1 MSSNICFYSNQC
13 KVCKAFFSE
22 LANTPFKNDFKFV
35 CVDTTP
41 RNRLPGYLKKVPTI
55 VVQGEGDPLVG
66 NEAIN
71 WLWIKKM
78 QDPRMNN
85 NQQQIGGQ
93 GQGQGQG
100 QGHNG
105 GGQSESSEM
114 GLGFWNPLEM
124 GSAGDSYSFLDQ
136 DTSVEGNG
144 GYTMAQN
151 FEFIGSGTD
160 GGQGRPRETMA
171 IPAPKKSAKEHQFDA
186 EMERY
191 MTARNQGVPQQV
203 KRM

>member
-1 MSSNICFYSNQC
+1 MSNICFYSNQC
-13 KVCKAFFSE
+13 KVCKAFFAD
-22 LANTPFKNDFKFV
+22 LAETPFKNDFKYV

-55 VVQGEGDPLVG
+55 IVQGESEPLAG

-78 QDPRMNN
+78 QDSRISSSK
-85 NQQQIGGQ
+85 QQSQENAGGA
-93 GQGQGQG
+93 
-100 QGHNG
+100 G
-105 GGQSESSEM
+105 GDM

-124 GSAGDSYSFLDQ
+124 GSSGDSYSFLDQ

-151 FEFIGSGTD
+151 FEFIGGGG
-160 GGQGRPRETMA
+160 GGQMMSGGNQRETMA
-171 IPAPKKSAKEHQFDA
+171 VPAPKKSAKEHQFDA

-191 MTARNQGVPQQV
+191 MTMRNEGVPQMP
-203 KRM
+203 KRL

>member
-1 MSSNICFYSNQC
+1 MSGNICFYSNQC

-22 LANTPFKNDFKFV
+22 LANTPFKNDFKFI

-55 VVQGEGDPLVG
+55 VIQGEAEPLVG

-85 NQQQIGGQ
+85 NHQQSVEHTQND
-93 GQGQGQG
+93 
-100 QGHNG
+100 QGHSN
-105 GGQSESSEM
+105 SAEIN
-114 GLGFWNPLEM
+114 LGFWNPLEM

-151 FEFIGSGTD
+151 FEFIGNGVP
-160 GGQGRPRETMA
+160 GVKGMPRETMA
-171 IPAPKKSAKEHQFDA
+171 VAAPKKSAKEHQFDA

-191 MTARNQGVPQQV
+191 MSLRNQGVPQQI

>member
-1 MSSNICFYSNQC
+1 MSGNICFYSNQC

-22 LANTPFKNDFKFV
+22 LANTPFKNDFNFV

-55 VVQGEGDPLVG
+55 VVQGEGEPLVG

-85 NQQQIGGQ
+85 QQSVSQEQSRGGA
-93 GQGQGQG
+93 
-100 QGHNG
+100 
-105 GGQSESSEM
+105 GGQSESSDM

-124 GSAGDSYSFLDQ
+124 GSSGDSYSFLDQ
-136 DTSVEGNG
+136 DTSVDGDG

-151 FEFIGSGTD
+151 FEFIGNGAP

-171 IPAPKKSAKEHQFDA
+171 IPAPKKSAKENQFDA

-191 MTARNQGVPQQV
+191 MAMRNQGVPQQI

>member
-1 MSSNICFYSNQC
+1 MSGNICFYSNQC

-22 LANTPFKNDFKFV
+22 LASTPFKNDFKFV

-55 VVQGEGDPLVG
+55 VIQGEPEPLVG

-78 QDPRMNN
+78 QDPRMND
-85 NQQQIGGQ
+85 GQ
-93 GQGQGQG
+93 KRQTDSQV
-100 QGHNG
+100 
-105 GGQSESSEM
+105 SEASDM

-124 GSAGDSYSFLDQ
+124 GSAGDSYSFIDQ

-144 GYTMAQN
+144 GYKMAQS
-151 FEFIGSGTD
+151 FEFIGAGAPGQGGG
-160 GGQGRPRETMA
+160 GGQRETMA
-171 IPAPKKSAKEHQFDA
+171 LPAPKKSAKEDQFDK

-191 MTARNQGVPQQV
+191 MTMRNQGVPQQI

>member
-1 MSSNICFYSNQC
+1 MSGNICFYSNQC

-22 LANTPFKNDFKFV
+22 LASTPFKNDFKFV
-35 CVDTTP
+35 CVDNTP

-55 VVQGEGDPLVG
+55 VVQGEAEPLVG

-71 WLWIKKM
+71 WLWIRKL
-78 QDPRMNN
+78 QDPRMNE
-85 NQQQIGGQ
+85 QQKQESKSS
-93 GQGQGQG
+93 
-100 QGHNG
+100 G
-105 GGQSESSEM
+105 GGEDM

-124 GSAGDSYSFLDQ
+124 GSSGDSYSFLDQ

-144 GYTMAQN
+144 GYKMAQN
-151 FEFIGSGTD
+151 FEFIGSGSPGQSG
-160 GGQGRPRETMA
+160 GGQRETMA
-171 IPAPKKSAKEHQFDA
+171 VPAPKKSAKEDQFDK

-191 MTARNQGVPQQV
+191 MTMRNQGVPQQI

>member
-1 MSSNICFYSNQC
+1 MSGNICFYSNQC
-13 KVCKAFFSE
+13 KVCKAFFAE
-22 LANTPFKNDFKFV
+22 LASTPFKNDFKFI

-55 VVQGEGDPLVG
+55 VVQGETEPLVG

-71 WLWIKKM
+71 WLWIRKL
-78 QDPRMNN
+78 QDPRMNS
-85 NQQQIGGQ
+85 QQKQ
-93 GQGQGQG
+93 GS
-100 QGHNG
+100 G
-105 GGQSESSEM
+105 GGSGAEVEEM

-151 FEFIGSGTD
+151 FEFIGNGAS

-171 IPAPKKSAKEHQFDA
+171 VPAPKKSAKEHQFDA

-191 MTARNQGVPQQV
+191 MAMRNQGVPQQI

>member
-1 MSSNICFYSNQC
+1 MSGNICFYSNQC

-22 LANTPFKNDFKFV
+22 LANTPFKNDFNFV

-55 VVQGEGDPLVG
+55 VVPGEAEPLVG

-85 NQQQIGGQ
+85 DTQQQSAQQ
-93 GQGQGQG
+93 GSVQ
-100 QGHNG
+100 
-105 GGQSESSEM
+105 GQSESSEM

-144 GYTMAQN
+144 GYKMSQN
-151 FEFIGSGTD
+151 FEFIGDGPH

-171 IPAPKKSAKEHQFDA
+171 IPATKKSAKEHQFDA

>member
-1 MSSNICFYSNQC
+1 MSGNICFYSNQC

-22 LANTPFKNDFKFV
+22 LSSTPFKNDFKYV

-55 VVQGEGDPLVG
+55 VVQDENEPLVG

-78 QDPRMNN
+78 QDPRMN
-85 NQQQIGGQ
+85 QQQQQQQGDSSSQQNAGGA
-93 GQGQGQG
+93 
-100 QGHNG
+100 G
-105 GGQSESSEM
+105 GDM

-124 GSAGDSYSFLDQ
+124 SSAGDSYSFLDQ
-136 DTSVEGNG
+136 DMSVEGNG
-144 GYTMAQN
+144 GYKMAQN
-151 FEFIGSGTD
+151 FEFIGGGVSGTGA
-160 GGQGRPRETMA
+160 GGGPQQRDTMA
-171 IPAPKKSAKEHQFDA
+171 VPAIKKSAKETQFDA

-191 MTARNQGVPQQV
+191 MMARNQGVPQQV
-203 KRM
+203 KRV

>member
-1 MSSNICFYSNQC
+1 MSGNICFYSNQC

-22 LANTPFKNDFKFV
+22 LASTPFKNDFKFV
-35 CVDTTP
+35 CVDNTP

-55 VVQGEGDPLVG
+55 VVQGEAEPLVG

-71 WLWIKKM
+71 WLWIRKL
-78 QDPRMNN
+78 QDPRMNG
-85 NQQQIGGQ
+85 QQKQQSQSGG
-93 GQGQGQG
+93 
-100 QGHNG
+100 
-105 GGQSESSEM
+105 SSSDGAEM

-151 FEFIGSGTD
+151 FEFIGSGAS
-160 GGQGRPRETMA
+160 GQGMPRETMA
-171 IPAPKKSAKEHQFDA
+171 VPAPKKSAKESQFDA

-191 MTARNQGVPQQV
+191 MTMRNQGVPQQI

>member
-1 MSSNICFYSNQC
+1 MSGNICFYSNQC
-13 KVCKAFFSE
+13 KVCKAFFAE
-22 LANTPFKNDFKFV
+22 LAGTPFKSDFKYV

-55 VVQGEGDPLVG
+55 VIDGENEPLVG

-71 WLWIKKM
+71 WLWIRKM
-78 QDPRMNN
+78 QDPRMNKQEQN
-85 NQQQIGGQ
+85 VGSQQDAGNPGGD
-93 GQGQGQG
+93 
-100 QGHNG
+100 
-105 GGQSESSEM
+105 M

-124 GSAGDSYSFLDQ
+124 SSAGDSYSFLDQ
-136 DTSVEGNG
+136 DTSMEGNG

-151 FEFIGSGTD
+151 FEFIGGNGQNVG
-160 GGQGRPRETMA
+160 GGQRETMA
-171 IPAPKKSAKEHQFDA
+171 IPAVKKSAKETQFDK

-191 MTARNQGVPQQV
+191 MTMRSEGVPQQI

>member
-1 MSSNICFYSNQC
+1 MSGNICFYSNQC

-22 LANTPFKNDFKFV
+22 LATTPFKNEFNFV

-55 VVQGEGDPLVG
+55 VVQGEGEPLVG

-85 NQQQIGGQ
+85 QQQASGQEQGNARGGQ
-93 GQGQGQG
+93 Q
-100 QGHNG
+100 
-105 GGQSESSEM
+105 EPSEM

-124 GSAGDSYSFLDQ
+124 GSAGDSYSFIDQ
-136 DTSVEGNG
+136 DTSVAGDG

-151 FEFIGSGTD
+151 FEFIGGGATG

-171 IPAPKKSAKEHQFDA
+171 IPAPKKSAKESQFDA

-191 MTARNQGVPQQV
+191 MAMRNQGVPQMP
-203 KRM
+203 KRL

>member
-1 MSSNICFYSNQC
+1 MSGNICFYSNQC

-22 LANTPFKNDFKFV
+22 LANTPFKNDFNFV

-55 VVQGEGDPLVG
+55 VVQGEGEPLVG

-71 WLWIKKM
+71 WLWIRKM
-78 QDPRMNN
+78 QDPRMNAQEQSKHN
-85 NQQQIGGQ
+85 SQ
-93 GQGQGQG
+93 GNSG
-100 QGHNG
+100 NG
-105 GGQSESSEM
+105 AQSESAEM

-124 GSAGDSYSFLDQ
+124 GSSGDSYSFLDQ

-151 FEFIGSGTD
+151 FEFIGSGAP

-171 IPAPKKSAKEHQFDA
+171 VPAPKKSNKEQQFDA

-191 MTARNQGVPQQV
+191 MAMRNQGVPQQI

>member
-1 MSSNICFYSNQC
+1 MSGNICFYSNQC
-13 KVCKAFFSE
+13 KVCKAFFGE
-22 LANTPFKNDFKFV
+22 LANTPFKNDFKFI

-55 VVQGEGDPLVG
+55 VVQGEGEPLVG

-85 NQQQIGGQ
+85 KQQSLGQ
-93 GQGQGQG
+93 GQVHGDGQQ
-100 QGHNG
+100 
-105 GGQSESSEM
+105 ESSEM

-124 GSAGDSYSFLDQ
+124 GSAGDSYSFIDQ
-136 DTSVEGNG
+136 DTSVAGNG

-151 FEFIGSGTD
+151 FEFIGGGAP
-160 GGQGRPRETMA
+160 GGQGRARETMA
-171 IPAPKKSAKEHQFDA
+171 VPAPKKSAKESQFDA

-191 MTARNQGVPQQV
+191 MAMRNQGVPQVQ
-203 KRM
+203 KRI